1 MSTEN
6 VRSNRGTALLAELKA
21 LVDSFPSYQRKD
33 LILICERIFRSLNAG
48 EASRHSPA
56 VADADRS

>member
-6 VRSNRGTALLAELKA
+6 VKSNRRAALLAELKA
-21 LVDSFPSYQRKD
+21 LDDSFPSSQRRD
-33 LILICERIFRSLNAG
+33 VILICESIFRSLNAG

-56 VADADRS
+56 VADTDRS